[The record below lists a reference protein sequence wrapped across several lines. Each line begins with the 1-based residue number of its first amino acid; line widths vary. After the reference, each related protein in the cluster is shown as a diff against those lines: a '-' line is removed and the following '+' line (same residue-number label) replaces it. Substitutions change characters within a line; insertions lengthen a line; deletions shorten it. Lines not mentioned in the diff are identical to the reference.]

1 MNTQK
6 QKPLGELVSEFLV
19 FLEIGKNRS
28 PRTLENYR
36 HYLNRFLS
44 LVGDKKE
51 PKEITQNTVQSFRI
65 FMNRASPPLSL
76 RTQNY
81 HLCALRSFLKYLQ
94 RHDIE
99 CLSAEKVDL
108 PKLPERTVDFLTAE
122 ETERFFCDMPR
133 ETLFEA
139 RNYAICETL
148 YSTGLRVSELC
159 SLNREHVDLKTR
171 QFSVRGKG
179 QKMRLVF
186 LTSRSADALQDYL
199 KKRTDNLSPLFL
211 SYARKSKD
219 DIVDGQRRRLTRGV
233 VETVVR
239 NAAFSAGIVKH
250 VTPHTLRHSF
260 ATTLLQNG
268 ADIRAVQIMLG
279 HSTIATTQIY
289 THLTDR
295 NLHEIHEKFHH

>member
-1 MNTQK
+1 MSEQQK
-6 QKPLGELVSEFLV
+6 TLGELVSDFLV

-36 HYLNRFLS
+36 HYLQRFLA
-44 LVGDKKE
+44 LVGKE
-51 PKEITQNTVQSFRI
+51 KLPKDITQNVVQRFRLA
-65 FMNRASPPLSL
+65 MNRESPPLSL
-76 RTQNY
+76 RTQHY
-81 HLCALRSFLKYLQ
+81 HLCALRSFLKYLHK
-94 RHDIE
+94 HDIE

-108 PKLPERTVDFLTAE
+108 PKLPERTVDFLTPE
-122 ETERFFCDMPR
+122 ETELLFRDMPQ
-133 ETLFEA
+133 ETLLEA

-159 SLNREHVDLKTR
+159 SLNREHVNLKTR

-186 LTSRSADALQDYL
+186 LTERAVNSLTQYL
-199 KKRTDNLSPLFL
+199 EKRTDALSPLFL

-219 DIVDGQRRRLTRGV
+219 DILDSERRRLTRGV
-233 VETVVR
+233 VEAVVR
-239 NAAFSAGIVKH
+239 NAAFAVGIVKH

-268 ADIRAVQIMLG
+268 ADIRAVQMMLG